1 MMTTLSD
8 IKCLFRRRATS
19 NLFTTNIMKNPDFQS
34 STDINGCLRQAAL
47 RRNLGTAAVLTLA
60 LSGGPF
66 GISWLAAT
74 SGATFIALLT
84 ARLVQLQ
91 VARKTSSTST
101 H

>member
-1 MMTTLSD
+1 
-8 IKCLFRRRATS
+8 
-19 NLFTTNIMKNPDFQS
+19 MKNTDFQS
-34 STDINGCLRQAAL
+34 SRDINGCLRQSAM
-47 RRNLGTAAVLTLA
+47 RRNLGTAAILTLA

-74 SGATFIALLT
+74 SAATFIALIT

-91 VARKTSSTST
+91 VARKSSSSST